1 MQKKAYPF
9 FVIHYNIL
17 CEIKMVY
24 YPQYALFYD
33 FHTSPMLKNIGKNF
47 DAEAFAARLK
57 ANNIDFVSFPARCN
71 MGMAYYDT
79 EIGIRHYG
87 LDFDLFGTLV
97 KACNKYGIKV
107 NAYFNGGISQEE
119 TRLHPDWQE
128 VPTDKRPIYA
138 VNPFSRTACG
148 NTPYR
153 QHIIAMACEVAA
165 KYDVAGFF
173 VDCLAGRSCR
183 CECCLKKMKA
193 EGIDPADES
202 AVNEFALRRNR
213 ELARDFADAVKA
225 INPDYLLYFNGIGYE
240 NQLALGGTYLDF
252 ECIPTKLGCDY
263 DYLPLMSRYMRTLG
277 DYPRLN
283 MTGRFNLWGDFG
295 GLRNETAIRQELVTG
310 LANGMRPNIGDHMPP
325 DCSVPETVM
334 LQNERIF
341 AWLQEREEFFNG
353 AEAITD
359 MAILFPKSHQEI
371 YLARELRGALRVLC
385 DLHCQFDIV
394 TPAADW
400 SKYRVLVL
408 PDSVK
413 INAEVE
419 KRLHEYIANG
429 GKVISSGDSGMR
441 ENSEEFLQEWDLS
454 VAGKAY
460 DPTYFV
466 DKNGMKM
473 SIYATGRL
481 LASRANKTV
490 YPLAAPLIEHEFDGI
505 YPEYYNPPAD
515 VIDYPF
521 LSCNDKVAHFS
532 FNIFNGF
539 KEYAANCLRDAFA
552 DALEI
557 MYPDRLVKTEA
568 LPKFVRVYLNKL
580 PAGGEVL
587 HLTAHIPEKR
597 TDNCEVIEDDLT
609 VLPSRIY
616 VKTDKQTACSE
627 PDHTPLAVMR
637 EGEYL
642 VIDVPQFTGYSIIT
656 LS

>member
-1 MQKKAYPF
+1 
-9 FVIHYNIL
+9 
-17 CEIKMVY
+17 MVY

-33 FHTSPMLKNIGKNF
+33 FHTSPMLKNIGKDF
-47 DAEAFAARLK
+47 DADAFAARLK
-57 ANNIDFVSFPARCN
+57 VSNIDFVSCPARCN

-79 EIGIRHYG
+79 KIGIRHYG

-97 KACNKYGIKV
+97 AACNKYGIKV

-153 QHIIAMACEVAA
+153 QHIIAMACEVAE

-183 CECCLKKMKA
+183 CECCLSKMKA
-193 EGIDPADES
+193 EGIDPADEN
-202 AVNEFALRRNR
+202 AVTEFALRRNR
-213 ELARDFADAVKA
+213 ELAGDFAKAVKA

-295 GLRNETAIRQELVTG
+295 GLRSEKAICQELVTG

-325 DCSVPETVM
+325 ECTVPEKVM
-334 LQNERIF
+334 QQSERLF
-341 AWLQEREEFFNG
+341 AWLQKREEFYSNS
-353 AEAITD
+353 EALTD

-371 YLARELRGALRVLC
+371 YLAKELRGALRILC

-394 TPAADW
+394 TMAADW
-400 SKYRVLVL
+400 SKYKLLLL
-408 PDSVK
+408 PDSVT
-413 INAEVE
+413 ITPEVE
-419 KRLHEYIANG
+419 ARLHEYIANG
-429 GKVISSGDSGMR
+429 GKIISSGDSGMR
-441 ENSEEFLQEWDLS
+441 QSSGEFLEEWNLT
-454 VAGKAY
+454 VVGKGFE
-460 DPTYFV
+460 PSYFV
-466 DKNGMKM
+466 DKDGMKM
-473 SIYATGRL
+473 SIYANGRL
-481 LASRANKTV
+481 LESSNNTTV
-490 YPLAAPLIEHEFDGI
+490 YPLAKPLIEHVFDGV
-505 YPEYYNPPAD
+505 YPEYYNPPGEVVD
-515 VIDYPF
+515 HPF
-521 LSCNDKVAHFS
+521 LSCNGQVAHFS

-539 KEYAANCLRDAFA
+539 KEYAAASLREAVA
-552 DALEI
+552 EALEI
-557 MYPDRLVKTEA
+557 MHPDRLVKTEG
-568 LPKFVRVYLNKL
+568 LPKFVRVYLNSL
-580 PAGGEVL
+580 PDSREVL

-597 TDNCEVIEDDLT
+597 TDGCEVIEDDLT
-609 VLPSRIY
+609 VLPSKIY
-616 VKTDKQTACSE
+616 VKTAKTTAFSE
-627 PDHTPLAVMR
+627 PEHLQLPARR

-642 VIDVPQFTGYSIIT
+642 VIEVPQFTGYSIIA